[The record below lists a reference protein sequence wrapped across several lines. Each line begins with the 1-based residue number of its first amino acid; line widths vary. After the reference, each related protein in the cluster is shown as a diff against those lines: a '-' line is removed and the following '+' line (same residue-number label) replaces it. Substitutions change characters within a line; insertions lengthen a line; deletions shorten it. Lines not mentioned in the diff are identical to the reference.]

1 MWWGIHKDVYY
12 IFLFKFL
19 LKIFQFTML
28 GKINPLNM
36 SSYLEA
42 PSLNKVAKPNKMKKF
57 KDSATLCR
65 EFQALSY
72 DEVLSFDCLLIFICA
87 LEDRVRVKT
96 KDFLF
101 IVWFCKLGQGETKEI
116 TTS

>member
-1 MWWGIHKDVYY
+1 MWWGMPKDVYY

-19 LKIFQFTML
+19 LKIFHCKML
-28 GKINPLNM
+28 GEINPLIM

-42 PSLNKVAKPNKMKKF
+42 PSLNKAAKPNKMKKF

-72 DEVLSFDCLLIFICA
+72 DEVLSFNCLLIFICA
-87 LEDRVRVKT
+87 LKDRVRVKT

-101 IVWFCKLGQGETKEI
+101 IVWFCKLGQGETREI